1 MDRHDPGWTGD
12 SKNTSE
18 AGVAGVR
25 IINPVDKI
33 IRGSHLRKT
42 RFHDEKG
49 NVVDLAGAFLGA
61 VSLFSAVLRV
71 TTGYRPQMPTI
82 SFRATRA
89 ISSLI
94 EKDWKIAEFGS
105 GMSTPWLG
113 RRCGFL
119 LSIESDEHWY
129 RKVREMLREGS
140 LDHVRYELRE
150 PARYCDLSGDSDG
163 YFDFALIDGLDRAG
177 CVRSVAPKIRRGGWI
192 YLDNSDKDMT
202 RPGGDLRRAE
212 EGLLREIEERGGSVR
227 YFVDFSPT
235 NFFVEQGMLARL

>member
-1 MDRHDPGWTGD
+1 M
-12 SKNTSE
+12 
-18 AGVAGVR
+18 AGVR
-25 IINPVDKI
+25 IINPIDKI

-49 NVVDLAGAFLGA
+49 NRVDLAGAVLA
-61 VSLFSAVLRV
+61 PLALFFAVLRV
-71 TTGYRPQMPTI
+71 TTGYRPQVPTI

-89 ISSLI
+89 IGSLI

-119 LSIESDEHWY
+119 LSIESDAYWY
-129 RKVREMLREGS
+129 HKVKGMLRARS
-140 LDHVRYELRE
+140 LDNVRCEMRQPE
-150 PARYCDLSGDSDG
+150 RYADISDYPDG
-163 YFDFALIDGLDRAG
+163 FFDFALIDGLDRAG
-177 CVRSVAPKIRRGGWI
+177 CVCAVIPKIRRGGWV

-212 EGLLREIEERGGSVR
+212 EGLLKAVEDRSGSVR